1 MTTRFAFFLGFALT
15 LISIN
20 ACKKESNSTNITTGS
35 LPTDTVTSFMV
46 NFINT
51 VDSTVDVASYDDPDG
66 NGPINPSI
74 GGVTL
79 KKNSSYRVT
88 FMILDESNPIQMVML
103 HNKIRTA
110 GKDYK
115 LCMSNPLGVSVTA
128 TDSDGSFPIGLD
140 NLMTT
145 GATTGN
151 DYMNFTIK
159 YQAGVKNGQCD
170 PGQVF
175 FTCNLPISIQ

>member
-1 MTTRFAFFLGFALT
+1 MTHRFTFLLCFALT

-20 ACKKESNSTNITTGS
+20 ACKKESSNTQTTTGNM
-35 LPTDTVTSFMV
+35 PTDTVTSFMV

-66 NGPINPSI
+66 SGPINPTI

-88 FMILDESNPIQMVML
+88 FLILDESNPNQMVLL

-145 GATTGN
+145 GSTTGS

-175 FTCNLPISIQ
+175 FTCNLPVSIQ

>member
-1 MTTRFAFFLGFALT
+1 MLNSRSLFLSFTCLTVIFF
-15 LISIN
+15 
-20 ACKKESNSTNITTGS
+20 ACKKDNNSNTTVNGT

-51 VDSTVDVASYDDPDG
+51 VDSTVEVASYDDPDG
-66 NGPINPSI
+66 NGPINPTI

-88 FMILDESNPIQMVML
+88 FMILDESNPNQMVLL
-103 HNKIRTA
+103 HSKIKSA

-115 LCMSNPLGVSVTA
+115 ICISSPLGCSISA
-128 TDSDGSFPIGLD
+128 TDSDGSYPIGLD
-140 NLMTT
+140 NLMSTSSTT
-145 GATTGN
+145 GS

-170 PGQVF
+170 PGQVL
-175 FTCNLPISIQ
+175 FTCNLPVSIQ